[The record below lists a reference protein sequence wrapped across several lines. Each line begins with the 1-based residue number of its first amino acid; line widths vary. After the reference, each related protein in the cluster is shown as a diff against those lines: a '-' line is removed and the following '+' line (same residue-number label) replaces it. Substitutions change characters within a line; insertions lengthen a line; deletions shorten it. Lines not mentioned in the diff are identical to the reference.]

1 MAAPDTSTT
10 LAKLGYDGYRN
21 TTLCNRFDNTYREW
35 TTKTLAKR
43 YGPLSISEEVFTQLL
58 QDIRANG
65 IHRTDEARHLAYHT
79 LLINR
84 AIGILKHLLRKEV
97 KDAHERYLE
106 SERVTRQPTNRS
118 EGSAERKALE
128 NEVLHIAYALLSD
141 SFNSRSGVSTA
152 TRTSAER
159 KPRCFPAAARARCP
173 ASRQRSAR
181 PSSRLP
187 RGPSGRATAEV
198 INKGGVEVHL
208 RRRDVEVPC
217 DDGLD
222 ACLY

>member
-1 MAAPDTSTT
+1 MAAPNTSTT

-65 IHRTDEARHLAYHT
+65 IHRTDESRHLAYHT

-97 KDAHERYLE
+97 KDAHERYVE

-118 EGSAERKALE
+118 EGSAARKALE

-141 SFNSRSGVSTA
+141 SFMETEFHAHFKPKQLALWRLYCDTDFSGKKTALLSGCSESKVSRIKAKVGKTIVA
-152 TRTSAER
+152 L
-159 KPRCFPAAARARCP
+159 AARNIR
-173 ASRQRSAR
+173 
-181 PSSRLP
+181 
-187 RGPSGRATAEV
+187 E
-198 INKGGVEVHL
+198 
-208 RRRDVEVPC
+208 RRRREDHLQV
-217 DDGLD
+217 
-222 ACLY
+222 AS

>member
-97 KDAHERYLE
+97 KDAHERYVE
-106 SERVTRQPTNRS
+106 SECVTRQPTNRS

-141 SFNSRSGVSTA
+141 SFMETEFHAHFKLKQLALWRLYCDTDFSGKKTALLSGCSESKVSRIKAKVGKTIVA
-152 TRTSAER
+152 L
-159 KPRCFPAAARARCP
+159 AARNIRERHRREDHLQV
-173 ASRQRSAR
+173 AS
-181 PSSRLP
+181 
-187 RGPSGRATAEV
+187 
-198 INKGGVEVHL
+198 
-208 RRRDVEVPC
+208 
-217 DDGLD
+217 
-222 ACLY
+222 